1 MQAKCIHWLD
11 ILAAN
16 RENGRSA
23 CRRHLAVCKERL
35 KMNQMVENLSTDALS
50 PDARALKNWKFDLT
64 YCQVP
69 FNMAI
74 NNYTIFILLVPPT
87 RKDV

>member
-1 MQAKCIHWLD
+1 
-11 ILAAN
+11 
-16 RENGRSA
+16 
-23 CRRHLAVCKERL
+23 
-35 KMNQMVENLSTDALS
+35 MNQMVENLSIYALP

-69 FNMAI
+69 FNMAV